1 MQKERWEEICRLN
14 EVVPV
19 HKEVTPHGDILI
31 AEGLRGPED
40 RPERAAENQ
49 THFKIIWA
57 TDRGQMDV
65 AFMLKMSAISHPI
78 QKDRM
83 DIVLGDARQWV
94 KDNQKVGRYDA

>member
-14 EVVPV
+14 GVVPI
-19 HKEVTPHGDILI
+19 HKEVTKYGDILI
-31 AEGLRGPED
+31 AEAMHGPEE

-49 THFKIIWA
+49 SHFKIIWA
-57 TDRGQMDV
+57 TDRGKMDV

-78 QKDRM
+78 QGERIG
-83 DIVLGDARQWV
+83 IVLGDARQWV